1 MEQEAK
7 DPALVWHEDSA
18 IWEIIAGELVLQHG
32 DPIARDHDALLSRAR
47 ERAGDA
53 LKSIGPGNLDAAGHA
68 LIGCSLALALA
79 AHLEGGAQTPVP
91 QYGSELAAAVSWQA
105 VPPGEDDLTTLVAQ
119 LTERE
124 GADPEGADPESGFG
138 PTSWELAVRAGAF
151 AAGLS
156 PHITRRRQRR
166 DLLEDAAA

>member
-18 IWEIIAGELVLQHG
+18 IWEIIAGELALQHG
-32 DPIARDHDALLSRAR
+32 DPIAKDHAALLSRAR

-53 LKSIGPGNLDAAGHA
+53 LKTIRAGNLDAAGHA

-79 AHLEGGAQTPVP
+79 AHLESGAQTPIP
-91 QYGSELAAAVSWQA
+91 HYGSELAAAVSWQA
-105 VPPGEDDLTTLVAQ
+105 VRPGEDDLTALIKQ
-119 LTERE
+119 LAERKDAE
-124 GADPEGADPESGFG
+124 PEKPEKEFG

-156 PHITRRRQRR
+156 PQITRRRQRR
-166 DLLEDAAA
+166 DLLADAAA

>member
-18 IWEIIAGELVLQHG
+18 IWEIIAGEFVVQQA
-32 DPIARDHDALLSRAR
+32 DPIARDRTALLSRAR
-47 ERAGDA
+47 ERAAGARD
-53 LKSIGPGNLDAAGHA
+53 SITAGNLDAAGHG
-68 LIGCSLALALA
+68 LIGCALAIALA
-79 AHLEGGAQTPVP
+79 AWLEGGAETPAP
-91 QYGSELAAAVSWQA
+91 NYASELAAAVSWQA
-105 VPPGEDDLTTLVAQ
+105 APPSEGDLTVLISQ

-124 GADPEGADPESGFG
+124 RSQPANGVG
-138 PTSWELAVRAGAF
+138 PTSWELAVRAGAY

-166 DLLEDAAA
+166 DLLADAAA